1 MVIRL
6 VAHSNLLLLDL
17 PPEFPIHLLA
27 RWDSGRHR
35 VVLED
40 PAHVVEQLGDRQHHR
55 GRAEMVSLLQK
66 ELSILIS
73 LNRGTAEPH
82 HCLGLVLRKPLSR
95 QAQLTQHVLGVL
107 VSRLCRFG
115 EPNPATWIKAVSLVD
130 STAGR

>member
-6 VAHSNLLLLDL
+6 VAHRNLLLLDL
-17 PPEFPIHLLA
+17 PPEFSIHLLA
-27 RWDSGRHR
+27 RRDVRRHR

-73 LNRGTAEPH
+73 LDRGTAKPH
-82 HCLGLVLRKPLSR
+82 H
-95 QAQLTQHVLGVL
+95 
-107 VSRLCRFG
+107 RLCLI
-115 EPNPATWIKAVSLVD
+115 PW
-130 STAGR
+130 